1 MLLGTSRSKYP
12 MKNTP
17 DARPNIVWVSPRSS
31 FIPFGPANEMFVR
44 SR

>member
-1 MLLGTSRSKYP
+1 

-17 DARPNIVWVSPRSS
+17 AATPNVVAESPNSS
-31 FIPFGPANEMFVR
+31 FIPFGPANAMLTR